1 MNESSK
7 IRFIPSHAIVR
18 LVTVRGRWMLQNRKD
33 FGAQLASA
41 YCLVRIQC
49 SHHGK
54 RVVDRPLQE
63 SLTARLQKKVVASS
77 CTKFQF
83 ILCEK
88 VSLNA
93 PFVVM

>member
-1 MNESSK
+1 M
-7 IRFIPSHAIVR
+7 
-18 LVTVRGRWMLQNRKD
+18 RGQARTKLKD